1 VGGVPE
7 DGNQAAGVLI
17 DVDKG
22 VAVDVVFALPADL
35 EVGFG
40 FLDGDWFRIPIPRQA
55 GGQMIGRVQQPGVA
69 GLGREQRQRTDGDK
83 APGVFGGMAL
93 DVTHLIGQT
102 EILASHLPLP
112 RPALDRFPAHRL
124 PSQSSRV
131 MVPMELFT
139 QLFGHLLVFVYHCF
153 DRIVIH
159 GYLSGLS
166 RPEQVVHFFRQVLGV
181 PVVSKEALSQRTND
195 YQNWVEAF
203 ARNHH
208 TPIQWAEKGVRKED
222 YVLSW
227 LRRMVKKNAYGVYFI
242 FKSMEQG
249 PTFRISVPKY
259 PAQDP
264 NYRILAHQRS
274 RFTHYYF
281 YIRDEVLGP
290 IVMRVASFFP
300 FQATY
305 YLNGHS
311 FIEQELN
318 RRHIGFRKN
327 DNAFLAVDDVAAL
340 QAAADRLSP
349 QIIRQRLDYWTL
361 ILGPKFS
368 KRERGQMNLSRFYAI
383 AQIEYCR
390 NFIFKRHF
398 PIHKIFERSCEMG
411 LWRLTANRI
420 SEIFGVRLN
429 KRLRGKLAT
438 VLDQIEHGHH
448 VFRAYWKNAFLKQY
462 EKFSAFLRNE
472 LCSNNLRDFGLRKG
486 LDHLDAVRKKF
497 QAITDRFAGFQA
509 QWLNVHVDFPLL
521 QRIALPVT
529 IGSVRYPGIK
539 IHDTRVIRLLEV
551 LLHSGSNLGGWTAK
565 QIHETVLTT
574 FQLSAKVYGLNQL
587 RYDLRKLKGHG
598 LLERDDSHYTYRLT
612 GKGIQVA
619 LLFLFFHK
627 RLCGPLANSRF
638 HHRPDPAHR
647 PNSKLEAAY
656 HKADKAIQDIVDL
669 LAAA

>member
-1 VGGVPE
+1 
-7 DGNQAAGVLI
+7 
-17 DVDKG
+17 
-22 VAVDVVFALPADL
+22 
-35 EVGFG
+35 
-40 FLDGDWFRIPIPRQA
+40 
-55 GGQMIGRVQQPGVA
+55 
-69 GLGREQRQRTDGDK
+69 
-83 APGVFGGMAL
+83 
-93 DVTHLIGQT
+93 
-102 EILASHLPLP
+102 
-112 RPALDRFPAHRL
+112 
-124 PSQSSRV
+124 
-131 MVPMELFT
+131 MELFT

-420 SEIFGVRLN
+420 REIFGVRLN